1 MLVSW
6 WPTSLGA
13 RMIIST
19 PGGYRGCFHRGAG
32 AGMRLY
38 YWTAALAILAG
49 AAPLGAQTPP
59 PPKRTRLTASAGLV
73 DVAGNTRLMSLSGEQ
88 RLEYRT
94 ADARWM
100 FSQTAAGLYGKTDDS
115 TTATLLKG
123 GLRADRA
130 LSARLAAFLGAG
142 FERNRFAGISRRF
155 EEVLGLAWKALATP
169 RDLSDNFVAA
179 RGAAAFRHRFT
190 ATAYFEQLA
199 EFLPSLENGDDLRI
213 NTETAL
219 VAPISGQIAL
229 KASYAIRFDNL
240 PAPGFKKTDRILT
253 SGIQVTF

>member
-1 MLVSW
+1 MGLS
-6 WPTSLGA
+6 
-13 RMIIST
+13 
-19 PGGYRGCFHRGAG
+19 H
-32 AGMRLY
+32 
-38 YWTAALAILAG
+38 WTAALAILAG
-49 AAPLGAQTPP
+49 VAPLAAQTPA

-73 DVAGNTRLMSLSGEQ
+73 DVAGNTRLMSLTGDQ
-88 RLEYRT
+88 RLEHRT

-100 FSQTAAGLYGKTDDS
+100 FSQNAGAVYGRTDDS
-115 TTATLLKG
+115 TTATLLKA

-130 LSARLAAFLGAG
+130 LSARWSAFLGAG

-155 EEVLGLAWKALATP
+155 EEVLGLGWKALSTP
-169 RDLSDNFVAA
+169 RDRLVLEAGASFNQQRSTLDQSDNFVAA
-179 RGAAAFRHRFT
+179 RGAAAFRHQFT

-219 VAPISGQIAL
+219 VAPISARIAL

-253 SGIQVTF
+253 SGIQITF

>member
-1 MLVSW
+1 MGRGYSVNDVRLLSR
-6 WPTSLGA
+6 LAERA
-13 RMIIST
+13 R
-19 PGGYRGCFHRGAG
+19 
-32 AGMRLY
+32 
-38 YWTAALAILAG
+38 
-49 AAPLGAQTPP
+49 
-59 PPKRTRLTASAGLV
+59 V
-73 DVAGNTRLMSLSGEQ
+73 VAGNWYSERRARSAADFFFQAEDGIRDLTVTRVQTCALPILLEGGASFNQQ
-88 RLEYRT
+88 R
-94 ADARWM
+94 
-100 FSQTAAGLYGKTDDS
+100 S
-115 TTATLLKG
+115 TL
-123 GLRADRA
+123 
-130 LSARLAAFLGAG
+130 
-142 FERNRFAGISRRF
+142 
-155 EEVLGLAWKALATP
+155 
-169 RDLSDNFVAA
+169 DLSDNFVAA